1 MRRHRLL
8 LMAGGAL
15 LFCCLCVGLVAGIS
29 LFSGAWHPCGGG
41 SQASSSDITISPGQ
55 NAGNIMACGGNV
67 AVLGHVSG
75 DVASYGGRVNISPA
89 GSVDGDIHSYG
100 GRVEVAGLV
109 DGDVTSYGG
118 GVTLDGTAHIT
129 GDVRAYGGT
138 ITRRP
143 GAVVDG
149 SIDRNPTSG
158 LSLTTLPFLNP
169 FGFTFPGVGIL
180 LVWVLIAAALA
191 HWFPQRTLRVG
202 EVMFGRLPR
211 SLAVGALSWVLGL
224 ILAVILALTIIGIPL
239 TLAILLVL
247 AAGGILGNVAVGWL
261 IGRGILQRFGRR
273 DHSPVIEAVVGVAI
287 LAFIESIPLMG
298 FLLSIFIALLGT
310 GAALLSR
317 FGSRRWRTPALR
329 RPAA

>member
-1 MRRHRLL
+1 MRRHRFI

-15 LFCCLCVGLVAGIS
+15 LFFCLCAGLVAGIS
-29 LFSGAWHPCGGG
+29 LFSGAWHPCGGE
-41 SQASSSDITISPGQ
+41 SHASSSDVTISPNQ
-55 NAGNIMACGGNV
+55 TTESVTVCGGNV
-67 AVLGHVSG
+67 AVLGRVSG
-75 DVASYGGRVNISPA
+75 DVTSYGGRVNVSPS

-100 GRVEVAGLV
+100 GRVEVAGQV

-129 GDVRAYGGT
+129 GDVRAYGGA
-138 ITRRP
+138 ITRQP

-149 SIDRNPTSG
+149 SIERNPTSG
-158 LSLTTLPFLNP
+158 LSLTNLPFFNP
-169 FGFTFPGVGIL
+169 FGFTIPGIGI

-239 TLAILLVL
+239 TLAIVLVL

-261 IGRGILQRFGRR
+261 IGRAILQRFARR
-273 DHSPVIEAVVGVAI
+273 DISRVVEAMVGVAI
-287 LAFIESIPLMG
+287 LAFIESIPLIG
-298 FLLSIFIALLGT
+298 FLLSLFIALLGV
-310 GAALLSR
+310 GAVLLSR
-317 FGSRRWRTPALR
+317 FGSSRLRTPSLR